1 LSIFYQNCAITTV
14 KIGGKLSFIIIAI
27 DGPAGAGKGTLARHL
42 AHIYHLNHLDTGLL
56 YRAVALKM
64 VEGAEDFADKEA
76 AIKAASS
83 VKAADLKS
91 SSLRD
96 EAIGNLASEIAPI
109 PEVRAILLH
118 FQKNF
123 ANHTSSGKKGI
134 ILDGRDIGLVVL
146 PEAPCK
152 IYVTATSEVRAKRR
166 LKELH
171 KKGIDSIYEATLE
184 DIKARD
190 ARDRKRKVSP
200 LRPAKDAFILDTSEL
215 GIDDVIE
222 KACFFVDS
230 KYPEAHKIARS
241 PSE

>member
-1 LSIFYQNCAITTV
+1 MPFMM
-14 KIGGKLSFIIIAI
+14 IAI
-27 DGPAGAGKGTLARHL
+27 DGPAGAGKGTLAHHL
-42 AHIYHLNHLDTGLL
+42 AHIYHLNHLDSGLL

-64 VEGAEDFADKEA
+64 VEGGEDFADKEA
-76 AIKAASS
+76 AIRVASS
-83 VKAADLKS
+83 IRASDLKS

-109 PEVRAILLH
+109 PEVRELLLK
-118 FQKNF
+118 FQQDF
-123 ANHTSSGKKGI
+123 AKHPWSGKQGV

-152 IYVTATSEVRAKRR
+152 IYVTASPEVRAKRR

-171 KKGIDSIYEATLE
+171 QKGIDSIYEATLE

-190 ARDRKRKVSP
+190 ARDQRRKASP
-200 LRPAKDAFILDTSEL
+200 LRPAKDAYILDTSEL

-222 KACFFVDS
+222 KACLFVDS
-230 KYPEAHKIARS
+230 KYPEAHKTDSS

>member
-1 LSIFYQNCAITTV
+1 MM
-14 KIGGKLSFIIIAI
+14 IAI

-64 VEGAEDFADKEA
+64 VEGSEDFADKEA
-76 AIKAASS
+76 AIRAASS
-83 VKAADLKS
+83 IRAVDLKS

-96 EAIGNLASEIAPI
+96 EAIGNLASEIAPF
-109 PEVRAILLH
+109 PEVRALLLN
-118 FQKNF
+118 FQRDF
-123 ANHTSSGKKGI
+123 AKHTSSRKQGV
-134 ILDGRDIGLVVL
+134 ILDGRDIGVVVL

-152 IYVTATSEVRAKRR
+152 IYVTASSEVRAKRR

-171 KKGIDSIYEATLE
+171 QKGIDSIYEATLA

-190 ARDRKRKVSP
+190 ARDRRRKVSP
-200 LRPAKDAFILDTSEL
+200 LRPAKDALILDTSEL

-222 KACFFVDS
+222 KACHFVDS
-230 KYPEAHKIARS
+230 KYPEARKGALHS
-241 PSE
+241 SE